1 MADFVTQR
9 PSNLLK
15 QPLLVVVGS
24 LEKPQ
29 SFVLVFD
36 NISIPCGAEFDVAFQ
51 NLFAYFYIFNLEF
64 PSLLQLFYSF
74 LKDIIFQI
82 LPPNHPQQRKF

>member
-15 QPLLVVVGS
+15 QPFLVVVGS

-29 SFVLVFD
+29 SFVLVID

-51 NLFAYFYIFNLEF
+51 NLFACFYIFHLEF
-64 PSLLQLFYSF
+64 PSLLQPFYSF
-74 LKDIIFQI
+74 LKKKSFKFSP
-82 LPPNHPQQRKF
+82 LSPPAT

>member
-1 MADFVTQR
+1 VADFVTQR

-15 QPLLVVVGS
+15 QPFLVVVGS
-24 LEKPQ
+24 LDNPQ
-29 SFVLVFD
+29 SFILVID

-51 NLFAYFYIFNLEF
+51 NLFACFYIFHLEF
-64 PSLLQLFYSF
+64 PSLLQPFYSF

-82 LPPNHPQQRKF
+82 LPPNHAQQRKF